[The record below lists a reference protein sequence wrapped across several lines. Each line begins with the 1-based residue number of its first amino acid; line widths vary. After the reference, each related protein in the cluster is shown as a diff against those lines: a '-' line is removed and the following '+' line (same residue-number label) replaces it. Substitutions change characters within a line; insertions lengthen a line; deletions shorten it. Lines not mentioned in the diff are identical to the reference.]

1 MFNSMILGL
10 SREIQDRID
19 LSSCPI
25 VKAFK
30 NFYLDMFDLELDG
43 WRDLGGTDEDFVECF
58 EDVFPAGFLRRD
70 LQKAKNIIYDLLDI
84 AKSDV
89 PRLYL
94 SPINTYV
101 IYHLM
106 RNWYELL
113 GDLDDGIECPEE
125 VINYLKEQKV
135 SNELS
140 EMIISWFTDFDDY
153 ENDFG
158 DVYNYDYVS
167 VHFAEQVAFMYLN
180 DDLVKLKLLRVTMDE
195 FLDILPNDLREQCLE
210 KQRDYAQIHAPISK
224 QDESNEPIVFISYSW
239 DTEEYKEWIRNFSK
253 QLNDSGINV
262 ILDQN
267 DLVLGDPLPMF
278 MEQSIAKSDY
288 VLIMCTP
295 KYKEKADSRKG
306 GVGYEESIITS
317 DVLFNQ
323 NHRKYITVLASGTW
337 ETSTPIWANGK
348 YGVDLTQEETYIDEF
363 HKLVHTIK
371 GK

>member
-1 MFNSMILGL
+1 MFNSMILGV
-10 SREIQDRID
+10 SREIQGRMNI
-19 LSSCPI
+19 STCPI

-43 WRDLGGTDEDFVECF
+43 WRGLGGTDEDFIECF
-58 EDVFPAGFLRRD
+58 EAVFPTGFLRRD
-70 LQKAKNIIYDLLDI
+70 LQRAKNIIFDLHDI
-84 AKSDV
+84 AESDV

-113 GDLDDGIECPEE
+113 GDLNDGIECPKE

-135 SNELS
+135 SDELS

-153 ENDFG
+153 EDDFG

-167 VHFAEQVAFMYLN
+167 VDFAEQVAFMYLN
-180 DDLVKLKLLRVTMDE
+180 DEPEKLQWLGVTMDE

-210 KQRDYAQIHAPISK
+210 KQRDYAQIYAPIAK
-224 QDESNEPIVFISYSW
+224 RDESNEPIVFISYSW
-239 DTEEYKEWIRNFSK
+239 DSEAHKEWIKKFSE
-253 QLNDSGINV
+253 QLHNSGINV

-267 DLVLGDPLPMF
+267 DLVLGDPLSMF
-278 MEQSIAKSDY
+278 MEQSIANSDY

-295 KYKEKADSRKG
+295 NYKKKADSRKG

-317 DVLFNQ
+317 DVLLNQ
-323 NHRKYITVLASGTW
+323 NHRKYITVLTSGTW
-337 ETSTPIWANGK
+337 EKSAPIWAKGK
-348 YGVDLTQEETYIDEF
+348 YGVDLTQKDNYNDEF

>member
-30 NFYLDMFDLELDG
+30 SFYLAMFDMELDD
-43 WRDLGGTDEDFVECF
+43 WHSLGGTDENFIECF
-58 EDVFPAGFLRRD
+58 EDVFPTGFLRRD
-70 LQKAKNIIYDLLDI
+70 FQKAKNIIYDLLDI

-113 GDLDDGIECPEE
+113 GDINDGIQCPKE
-125 VINYLKEQKV
+125 VIDYLKEKNV
-135 SNELS
+135 SDEIS
-140 EMIISWFTDFDDY
+140 QEIISWFTDFDNYVD
-153 ENDFG
+153 DFEE
-158 DVYNYDYVS
+158 VYNYDHTS
-167 VHFAEQVAFMYLN
+167 VRFAEQVAFMYLN
-180 DDLVKLKLLRVTMDE
+180 DEPEKLQWLGVTMDE
-195 FLDILPNDLREQCLE
+195 FLDILPNDLREQCIE
-210 KQRDYAQIHAPISK
+210 KQKEDAQVSAPIIK
-224 QDESNEPIVFISYSW
+224 KNELNTPVVFISYSW
-239 DTEEYKEWIRNFSK
+239 DSEEYKEWIRDFSE
-253 QLNDSGINV
+253 QLNDRGINV

-267 DLVLGDPLPMF
+267 DLILGDPLPIF

-295 KYKEKADSRKG
+295 KYKSKADSRKG

-323 NHRKYITVLASGTW
+323 NHRKYITVLVSGTW

-348 YGVDLTQEETYIDEF
+348 YGADLTQEETYIDEF

>member
-1 MFNSMILGL
+1 MFNSIILDL

-19 LSSCPI
+19 ISSCPI

-30 NFYLDMFDLELDG
+30 NFYLDMFDWELDG
-43 WRDLGGTDEDFVECF
+43 WRGLGGTDADFAECF
-58 EDVFPAGFLRRD
+58 EDVFPTGFLRRD
-70 LQKAKNIIYDLLDI
+70 LQKAKNIIFDLHDI

-106 RNWYELL
+106 RNWYDLL
-113 GDLDDGIECPEE
+113 SDLNDGIECPKE
-125 VINYLKEQKV
+125 VTDYLNEKKV
-135 SNELS
+135 SDELS
-140 EMIISWFTDFDDY
+140 EMIISWFTDFHNY
-153 ENDFG
+153 ETDFE
-158 DVYNYDYVS
+158 DVYNCDYIS
-167 VHFAEQVAFMYLN
+167 VNFAELISSMYLN
-180 DDLVKLKLLRVTMDE
+180 DEPEKLRWLGVTIDE
-195 FLDILPNDLREQCLE
+195 FLDILPNDLWEQCIE
-210 KQRDYAQIHAPISK
+210 KQRDYAQVYTPIVK
-224 QDESNEPIVFISYSW
+224 QDESNEPVVFISYSW
-239 DTEEYKEWIRNFSK
+239 DSEAHKEWIKNFSE
-253 QLNDSGINV
+253 QLHYSGINV

-267 DLVLGDPLPMF
+267 DLILGDPLSMF
-278 MEQSIAKSDY
+278 MEQSIANSDY

-337 ETSTPIWANGK
+337 KTSTPIWANGK
-348 YGVDLTQEETYIDEF
+348 YGVDLTQKEMYNDEF
-363 HKLVHTIK
+363 QKLVHAIK